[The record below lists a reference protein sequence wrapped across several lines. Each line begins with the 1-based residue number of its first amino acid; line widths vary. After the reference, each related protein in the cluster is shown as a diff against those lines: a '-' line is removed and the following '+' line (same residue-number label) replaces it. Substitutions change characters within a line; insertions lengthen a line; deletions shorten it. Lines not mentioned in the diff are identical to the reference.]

1 MRSARVILVSVSLSA
16 LFALPARAD
25 TTEDDLAKYLRL
37 RARLQADFM
46 SVGLE
51 PGQSEPAPERNDA
64 AGFMKWGDGTIAL
77 GFYTGVLATEVYL
90 LSHPATFPGADGGDP
105 ARLDGTVRELYDALY
120 ALERLDL
127 VADASFPPPCTSE
140 PSLNG
145 FFIRDDV
152 PADFFAHF
160 PGITEIRSD
169 YIDPVLTNKE
179 ESQDQVY
186 HVQTGLA
193 LVVQLVPDDLVVEGR
208 ALRPWAKEQA
218 ERIARN
224 FADDWVIRNPACN
237 DRRVNR
243 GDDVLGY
250 SFGESLAVAALTEG
264 AFVPTTAPDLEPI
277 WNTLRYPE
285 NPVYGNE
292 NNLHMALAIMAVG
305 DGFGADTAEVMATLA
320 ALQDWP
326 LYPLLHRALH
336 GAAATG
342 FCATFPSVNQRAR
355 EMLDE
360 LPADGEPA
368 CPLPGGPAPHGF
380 TSHNRFIRG
389 ASQAYVG
396 SPGCDGLRYHGL
408 DYMLLHNL
416 YAIATPGTWD
426 GSPDADPCA
435 SVDGDPDAGP
445 DASVGGDD
453 AGDMPGDAGTPD
465 AGAPAEGASGC
476 ACSLATGPGD
486 DPRLALAAC
495 LGLALLRAGRPG
507 TRRRGSGEGRP
518 AR

>member
-1 MRSARVILVSVSLSA
+1 MRSACVLLVL

-25 TTEDDLAKYLRL
+25 TTEDNLGKYARL
-37 RARLQADFM
+37 RERLLTDFT
-46 SVGLE
+46 SAGLG

-77 GFYTGVLATEVYL
+77 GFYIGVLATEVFM
-90 LSHPATFPGADGGDP
+90 LSDPETFPGADGGD
-105 ARLDGTVRELYDALY
+105 ATRVFRTARELHDALY

-127 VADASFPPPCTSE
+127 VADASFPPPCTTE

-152 PADFFAHF
+152 PADFYSHF
-160 PGITEIRSD
+160 PGISTVQSD
-169 YIDPVLTNKE
+169 FIDPALTNKE
-179 ESQDQVY
+179 ESQDQVF

-193 LVVQLVPDDLVVEGR
+193 LVVALVEDDLVVEGR
-208 ALRPWAKEQA
+208 ALRSWAKEQA

-224 FADDWVIRNPACN
+224 FADDWVIRNPACD

-243 GDDVLGY
+243 GEDVLGY
-250 SFGESLAVAALTEG
+250 SWGESRAVAALTEG
-264 AFVPTTAPDLEPI
+264 AFVPTTEPDLEAI
-277 WNTLRYPE
+277 WGTLQSPE
-285 NPVYGNE
+285 NPVYENE

-305 DGFGADTAEVMATLA
+305 DGFGADTAEVIATLA
-320 ALQDWP
+320 ATQDWP
-326 LYPLLHRALH
+326 LYPLLHRVLW
-336 GAAATG
+336 GPGATG
-342 FCATFPSVNQRAR
+342 FCATFSSVNPRAR

-380 TSHNRFIRG
+380 TTHNRFIRP

-416 YAIATPGTWD
+416 YAIATPATWA
-426 GSPDADPCA
+426 GSADADPCPIVEPGA
-435 SVDGDPDAGP
+435 DAGV
-445 DASVGGDD
+445 DASVGPGDD
-453 AGDMPGDAGTPD
+453 AGPAPADAGPPD
-465 AGAPAEGASGC
+465 AGAGDGDEPGC
-476 ACSLATGPGD
+476 ACSLAAGSRD
-486 DPRLALAAC
+486 DTNLSFAAC
-495 LGLALLRAGRPG
+495 LGLGLVWVHRA
-507 TRRRGSGEGRP
+507 RR
-518 AR
+518 

>member
-1 MRSARVILVSVSLSA
+1 MRSGVPITFALSVL
-16 LFALPARAD
+16 LALPARAD
-25 TTEDDLAKYLRL
+25 TTEENLAKYTRL
-37 RARLQADFM
+37 RERLLSDFT

-51 PGQSEPAPERNDA
+51 AGQSEPAPERNDG

-77 GFYTGVLATEVYL
+77 GFYTGVLASELFL
-90 LSHPATFPGADGGDP
+90 LSRPETFPGADGGDP
-105 ARLDGTVRELYDALY
+105 SRIDRTVEELYDALF

-127 VADASFPPPCTSE
+127 VADAAFPPPCTSE

-152 PADFFAHF
+152 PADFHSHF

-169 YIDPVLTNKE
+169 FIDPVLTNKE

-186 HVQTGLA
+186 HVQLGLA
-193 LVVQLVPDDLVVEGR
+193 LVVALVPSDLVVQGR
-208 ALRPWAKEQA
+208 ALRGWAMEQA

-243 GDDVLGY
+243 GEDALGY
-250 SFGESLAVAALTEG
+250 SWGESLAVAAMTEG
-264 AFVPTTAPDLEPI
+264 AFVPFTEPDLEGI
-277 WNTLRYPE
+277 WGTLAYPE

-305 DGFGADTAEVMATLA
+305 DGFGPDTAEVMATLA
-320 ALQDWP
+320 ELQDWP

-336 GAAATG
+336 GPDATG

-380 TSHNRFIRG
+380 TTHNRFIRG
-389 ASQAYVG
+389 ASQHYVG
-396 SPGCDGLRYHGL
+396 SPGCEGLRYHGL

-416 YAIATPGTWD
+416 YAIATPATWA

-435 SVDGDPDAGP
+435 TVDGGSDAGP
-445 DASVGGDD
+445 DASVGGD
-453 AGDMPGDAGTPD
+453 AGPEPADGGAPD
-465 AGAPAEGASGC
+465 AGSPAEGGSGC
-476 ACSLATGPGD
+476 AC
-486 DPRLALAAC
+486 ALAAGPNDHADLAFAVC
-495 LGLALLRAGRPG
+495 VGLAWLS
-507 TRRRGSGEGRP
+507 RRRRC
-518 AR
+518 R